1 MLAPS
6 CNCRVIAQAV
16 GLRTRNARW
25 LEGFFYDSL
34 VGDRHHNSIGEITPD
49 EMLSGKE
56 NAIREESV
64 IRLDD
69 SQYAFAK
76 HLHIQ
81 LRRDYSKDNRLEGRL
96 CSKGIPPRTPSTGF
110 FLIS

>member
-69 SQYAFAK
+69 SQYAFENTCTTSLVEITVRITDWRVGYARK
-76 HLHIQ
+76 ESPQ
-81 LRRDYSKDNRLEGRL
+81 ERPAPVFS
-96 CSKGIPPRTPSTGF
+96 
-110 FLIS
+110 